1 MLRLALLA
9 VGVAFLGAAAIQADT
24 VLVLPFFNESKTQ
37 SVDWM
42 GESIAETIRE
52 SLASQGVLAL
62 SREDRVEGYRR
73 LSVRPNALLTRASV
87 LKIGEALDAG
97 KLVYGYYNLSPASA
111 SQAAEAGRDSLRI
124 KARIIDLKRDKQ
136 GPEFGEVGALE
147 DLAALE
153 THLAWQCLRF
163 VMAGAAPSEEE
174 FRRAHPPVRVDA
186 MENYIRGLLASA
198 PDQKYRLFAQAARL
212 DSRFSPPFFQLGR
225 ISWDKKDYR
234 VAAGWLE
241 QVNQTDSHFLEAQ
254 FLLGLCRYYTG
265 DFAGAKKCF
274 QVDAAAVPLNE
285 VFNNLAAAQSRLNEP
300 AAADS
305 FRKAIEGDD
314 TDPDYHFN
322 LGYALWKLGQFEAAA
337 QSFRAAL
344 DRSPNDS
351 EATSFLGRSL
361 KREGPRSGDPKSAG
375 RERLKQNFEE
385 TAYRQLKAELES
397 KSKN

>member
-1 MLRLALLA
+1 MVRLALLA
-9 VGVAFLGAAAIQADT
+9 AASVFAGESAMLADT
-24 VLVLPFFNESKTQ
+24 VLVLPFFNQSKTQ
-37 SVDWM
+37 SVEWI

-73 LSVRPNALLTRASV
+73 LSIRPNALLTRASV
-87 LKIGEALDAG
+87 LKIGEALDGAFI
-97 KLVYGYYNLSPASA
+97 VYGYYNVSGA
-111 SQAAEAGRDSLRI
+111 AGRESLRLT
-124 KARIIDLKRDKQ
+124 ARIIDRKGTKQ

-153 THLAWQCLRF
+153 THLAWQSLRF
-163 VMAGAAPSEEE
+163 LMSGAVPSEQE
-174 FRRAHPPVRVDA
+174 FRQARPAVRVDA
-186 MENYIRGLLASA
+186 MENYIRGLLAGS

-212 DSRFSPPFFQLGR
+212 DARFSPAFFQLGR

-234 VAAGWLE
+234 VAAGWLQ
-241 QVNQTDSHFLEAQ
+241 QVKQPDSHFLEAQ

-265 DFAGAKKCF
+265 DFAAAKKSF
-274 QVDAAAVPLNE
+274 QVDATAVPLNE
-285 VFNNLAAAQSRLNEP
+285 VFNNLGAAQSRLNEP
-300 AAADS
+300 AALEN

-322 LGYALWKLGQFEAAA
+322 LGYALWKAGQFEAAA
-337 QSFRAAL
+337 GSFRAVL
-344 DRSPNDS
+344 DRSPTDS

-361 KREGPRSGDPKSAG
+361 KKEGPRPGDPKSGG

>member
-1 MLRLALLA
+1 MVRLALLA
-9 VGVAFLGAAAIQADT
+9 AAIVFLGESRTLADT
-24 VLVLPFFNESKTQ
+24 VLVLPFFNQSQAQ
-37 SVDWM
+37 SVEWI

-73 LSVRPNALLTRASV
+73 LSIRPNALLTQASV
-87 LKIGEALDAG
+87 LKIGETLDAAQI
-97 KLVYGYYNLSPASA
+97 VYGYYNVSA
-111 SQAAEAGRDSLRI
+111 GAAGGRESLRLT
-124 KARIIDLKRDKQ
+124 ARILDRKRTKQ

-153 THLAWQCLRF
+153 THLAWQSLQF
-163 VMAGAAPSEEE
+163 LMSGAAPSEQE
-174 FRRAHPPVRVDA
+174 FQRARPAVRVDA
-186 MENYIRGLLASA
+186 MENYVRGLLAGP

-212 DSRFSPPFFQLGR
+212 DSRFCPPFFQLGR
-225 ISWDKKDYR
+225 ICWDKKDYR

-241 QVNQTDSHFLEAQ
+241 QVNRTDSHFLEAQ

-265 DFAGAKKCF
+265 DFAAAKKCF
-274 QVDAAAVPLNE
+274 QIDAAAVPLNE
-285 VFNNLAAAQSRLNEP
+285 VFNNLGAAQSRLNET
-300 AAADS
+300 AAIDN

-322 LGYALWKLGQFEAAA
+322 LGYALWKAGQFDAAA
-337 QSFRAAL
+337 GSFRAVL
-344 DRSPNDS
+344 DRSPTDS

-361 KREGPRSGDPKSAG
+361 KREAARPGDPKSGG
-375 RERLKQNFEE
+375 RERLKRNFEE

>member
-1 MLRLALLA
+1 
-9 VGVAFLGAAAIQADT
+9 
-24 VLVLPFFNESKTQ
+24 
-37 SVDWM
+37 
-42 GESIAETIRE
+42 
-52 SLASQGVLAL
+52 
-62 SREDRVEGYRR
+62 
-73 LSVRPNALLTRASV
+73 
-87 LKIGEALDAG
+87 
-97 KLVYGYYNLSPASA
+97 
-111 SQAAEAGRDSLRI
+111 
-124 KARIIDLKRDKQ
+124 
-136 GPEFGEVGALE
+136 
-147 DLAALE
+147 
-153 THLAWQCLRF
+153 
-163 VMAGAAPSEEE
+163 
-174 FRRAHPPVRVDA
+174 
-186 MENYIRGLLASA
+186 
-198 PDQKYRLFAQAARL
+198 LFAQAGRL